1 MRYLGIDYGERR
13 IGLSFGDEIGVA
25 VPLKAAAQTS
35 EQARLEEISALVKSR
50 RIDELVIGYPLNMDG
65 SSGFK
70 VVEVDAFIRKL
81 EKLFALPVHRV
92 DERLST
98 QTATEHLPKGR
109 NDELRRS
116 GKIDSMAACVILQD
130 FLDLQVHDAAD
141 LE

>member
-25 VPLKAAAQTS
+25 VPLTAAAQSS
-35 EQARLEEISALVKSR
+35 EQTRLEEISALVKSR
-50 RIDELVIGYPLNMDG
+50 RVDELVIGYPLNMDG

-70 VVEVDAFIRKL
+70 VDEVDAFIRRL
-81 EKLFALPVHRV
+81 EECFGLPVHRV

-98 QTATEHLPKGR
+98 KTATEHLPKGR

-116 GKIDSMAACVILQD
+116 GKIDSMAACIILQD
-130 FLDLQVHDAAD
+130 FLDRHVHGATDA
-141 LE
+141 E

>member
-25 VPLKAAAQTS
+25 VPLRAAAEST
-35 EQARLEEISALVKSR
+35 ERARLEEISAVIKTR
-50 RIDELVIGYPLNMDG
+50 RVEELVVGFPFNMDG

-70 VVEVDAFIRKL
+70 AKEVDDFISRL
-81 EKLFALPVHRV
+81 EKLFGLPVHRV

-116 GKIDSMAACVILQD
+116 GKIDSMAACIILQD
-130 FLDLQVHDAAD
+130 FLDRQGHGREQ